1 MALHRGLTAGKSVI
15 ELQSVKNSESLELRA
30 FAKINLYLEV
40 LGRRAD
46 GYHDIRTVMVPVEL
60 YDSLRFSKSTSN
72 KIEIEVKGASV
83 QIALEDNLVNKAG
96 LALADEFK
104 LKDRG
109 AEVLLEKRIPLG
121 AGLGG
126 GSADASAAVE
136 GFARLW
142 KLNPTAAQKHRLAT
156 GLGSDVPFFL
166 TGNAALATG
175 RGEFLTRVP
184 AKAFWVVIAQPS
196 GVAVSTAWAYGH
208 ALADRTS
215 APAGRMASL
224 LDALA
229 AGDAGKLAKLV
240 HNDFLM
246 GVEKHHP
253 EIKDLRTVM
262 MDCGALAAMLSGSG
276 SAVYAICNDET
287 HATEVGNKIAHAGIR
302 NWVVSAG
309 VNCDV

>member
-1 MALHRGLTAGKSVI
+1 LTAGKSVI
-15 ELQSVKNSESLELRA
+15 ELQSVKNPESIELRA

-46 GYHDIRTVMVPVEL
+46 GYHDIRTVMVPVGL
-60 YDSLRFSKSTSN
+60 YDKLSFSKAPGN
-72 KIEIEVKGASV
+72 KIDIEVKGSPAA
-83 QIALEDNLVNKAG
+83 IKLEYNLIYKAG
-96 LALADEFK
+96 LALVDEFK
-104 LKDRG
+104 LEDKG
-109 AEVLLEKRIPLG
+109 ANVLLEKRIPLG

-126 GSADASAAVE
+126 GSADAAAALN
-136 GFARLW
+136 GFAQLW
-142 KLNPTAAQKHRLAT
+142 ELSPTPAQMYRLAA

-166 TGNAALATG
+166 LGGAALATG
-175 RGEFLTRVP
+175 RGEILTRVP
-184 AKAFWVVIAQPS
+184 ARAFWVVIAQPA
-196 GVAVSTAWAYGH
+196 GVAVSTAWAYAN
-208 ALADRTS
+208 ALAGRS
-215 APAGRMASL
+215 AAPVGGLATL

-229 AGDAGKLAKLV
+229 AGDAGKLAGVL

-246 GVEKHHP
+246 GVEKHHL

-302 NWVVSAG
+302 NWVLSAG